1 MTPLDQAFASAMQDD
16 EKRSAFYSLFLNT
29 ELFIPVYEIP
39 EEDGASTIGENDTI
53 SPLIL
58 EYEDERY
65 VMLFD
70 TQEKLQNWVQDGV
83 DFEIGVVGLPGH
95 AIAEMMSTD
104 LNWALNVNT
113 EFSKTFVKEEIELLK
128 DFIAQLGGDMSL
140 PAGTEVL
147 VGAPAEIPVGLIDAL
162 TEKLQQNKE
171 HITRA
176 WLGQVHYVQDGEVP
190 HLALVLEIA
199 GLEHAEIRAIF
210 DDLTKTAQPF
220 LTSPD
225 YMDIMVAGDSDLAG
239 GIMNAVDHFYSVKA
253 I

>member
-1 MTPLDQAFASAMQDD
+1 MTPLDHAFVAALRNDD
-16 EKRSAFYSLFLNT
+16 ERSAFYSLFLNT
-29 ELFIPVYEIP
+29 ELFIPVYDIP
-39 EEDGASTIGENDTI
+39 KEEGESIAGENDTI

-95 AIAEMMSTD
+95 AIVEMMSTD

-113 EFSKTFVKEEIELLK
+113 EHSKTFVKEEIELLK
-128 DFIAQLGGDMSL
+128 GFIEQIGGDMTL
-140 PAGTEVL
+140 GAGAEVL

-162 TEKLQQNKE
+162 SEKLGQKQDN
-171 HITRA
+171 ITRA
-176 WLGQVHYVQDGEVP
+176 WLGQVHYVQDGEIP
-190 HLALVLEIA
+190 HLALVLEIT
-199 GLEHAEIRAIF
+199 GLEHPEIRAIF
-210 DDLTKTAQPF
+210 DDLAKTAQPF

-225 YMDIMVAGDSDLAG
+225 YMDILVAGESDISG
-239 GIMNAVDHFYSVKA
+239 GVMNSVDPFYSSKEV
-253 I
+253 